1 MFSSITKHE
10 NIAIQ
15 SVDINVSNRIPH
27 CAWSVY
33 FKSTIT
39 PPDSMVAEG
48 GVTIENLINK
58 RKPRNV
64 SESYH
69 VRFKNAEQGTVLF
82 MLEYDCDIPNFS
94 EIDKSI
100 QIMLA
105 KL

>member
-1 MFSSITKHE
+1 
-10 NIAIQ
+10 
-15 SVDINVSNRIPH
+15 
-27 CAWSVY
+27 
-33 FKSTIT
+33 
-39 PPDSMVAEG
+39 MVAEG

>member
-1 MFSSITKHE
+1 
-10 NIAIQ
+10 
-15 SVDINVSNRIPH
+15 
-27 CAWSVY
+27 
-33 FKSTIT
+33 
-39 PPDSMVAEG
+39 MVAEG
-48 GVTIENLINK
+48 GVTIDLQPFIENLINK